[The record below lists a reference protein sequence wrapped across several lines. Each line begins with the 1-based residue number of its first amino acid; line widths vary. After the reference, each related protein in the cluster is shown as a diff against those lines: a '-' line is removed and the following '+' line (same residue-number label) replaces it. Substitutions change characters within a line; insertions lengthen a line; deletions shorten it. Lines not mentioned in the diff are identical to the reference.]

1 MFLPL
6 AAIPSAAETG
16 GDYVAAAYL
25 VFVIVLVIY
34 LGIMANKL
42 VKIQSTLSR
51 ILRKL
56 DEEQSD

>member
-6 AAIPSAAETG
+6 AAETG